1 MAELGE
7 SRDPKDLVP
16 GDANAVEATARLL
29 TQFGQ
34 TLSRV
39 GLGLRDLDHGG
50 WKGKAADAFHSFYDG
65 EPKRWITC
73 GDAFHDAARSL
84 TSYSNTLAWA
94 QEQADQAISLWEHGE
109 QQTRQAKA
117 TYERAAQQAQEQ
129 GSGVDGASALAP
141 FSDPGEATREQARS
155 LLHQGRSQVQ
165 ANGSRS
171 AGVVARAKEAAPPE
185 PSLWDKAANAVESGL
200 QSFADDVR
208 HGAATALR
216 GVGRAEHMALQGAGT
231 LLGEEVK
238 GVGKIA
244 GGALHAG
251 SSVLSGLGFRD
262 GSRDLETAG
271 EDVET
276 STQDAGEDVE
286 DRTDEAGQ
294 DAEDT
299 ADREAT
305 DVEGGGSRGGGGGGR
320 DPGGRGHYVIID
332 KVKYPETAQH
342 VDEAQSGISW
352 RGDERREQQQ
362 PSDLTIDRDGAK
374 DNRKQSLHGI
384 PTRGPEKLDRDEY
397 PPAMFEEGG
406 LGASVKYIDRSDN
419 RGAGSSMKGQLTGL
433 DNGEHVTVVTG

>member
-1 MAELGE
+1 M
-7 SRDPKDLVP
+7 S
-16 GDANAVEATARLL
+16 GDAKAVEATSHLL
-29 TQFGQ
+29 TRFGQ

-39 GLGLRDLDHGG
+39 GSGLRDLDHGG
-50 WKGKAADAFHSFYDG
+50 WKGKAADAFHDFYDG
-65 EPKRWITC
+65 EPKRWIIC
-73 GDAFHDAARSL
+73 GDAFHDAARAL
-84 TSYSNTLAWA
+84 TSYSNTLTWA
-94 QEQADQAISLWEHGE
+94 QEQADQAMSLWEHGE
-109 QQTRQAKA
+109 HQTRQAKA
-117 TYERAAQQAQEQ
+117 AYERAAQQAQQQ
-129 GSGVDGASALAP
+129 GGVDGASALAP
-141 FSDPGEATREQARS
+141 FSDPGEATRERPAPCCTRPAARC
-155 LLHQGRSQVQ
+155 R
-165 ANGSRS
+165 RT
-171 AGVVARAKEAAPPE
+171 EAAAPGWWPRRRRRRRRNRR
-185 PSLWDKAANAVESGL
+185 WDKATSAVESGL
-200 QSFADDVR
+200 HSLADDVR

-216 GVGRAEHMALQGAGT
+216 GVGHAEHMALQGAGT
-231 LLGEEVK
+231 LLGEEIK
-238 GVGKIA
+238 GAGKIA

-251 SSVLSGLGFRD
+251 ASVLSGLGFRD

-276 STQDAGEDVE
+276 STEDAGEDVE

-294 DAEDT
+294 DVEDT

-305 DVEGGGSRGGGGGGR
+305 DVEDGDSSGGGGGGGAGGR
-320 DPGGRGHYVIID
+320 DPGGHGHYIIID

-352 RGDERREQQQ
+352 RGEERREQQQ
-362 PSDLTIDRDGAK
+362 PADLTIDRDGAS

>member
-16 GDANAVEATARLL
+16 GDAKAVEATAHLL

-117 TYERAAQQAQEQ
+117 TYERASQQAQDQ
-129 GSGVDGASALAP
+129 GGVDGASALAP
-141 FSDPGEATREQARS
+141 FSDPGEATRQRASS
-155 LLHQGRSQVQ
+155 LLHQARGQVQ
-165 ANGSRS
+165 ADGSRS
-171 AGVVARAKEAAPPE
+171 AGVVAMAQEAAPPE
-185 PSLWDKAANAVESGL
+185 PSLWDKATSAVESGL

-208 HGAATALR
+208 HGAATVLR
-216 GVGRAEHMALQGAGT
+216 GVGHAEHMALQGAGT
-231 LLGEEVK
+231 LLGEEIK

-286 DRTDEAGQ
+286 DRTDDAGQ

-305 DVEGGGSRGGGGGGR
+305 DLEGGGSRGGGGGGR
-320 DPGGRGHYVIID
+320 DPGGHGHYVIID

-342 VDEAQSGISW
+342 VDEAQSGLSW

-362 PSDLTIDRDGAK
+362 PSDLTIDRDGAR

-384 PTRGPEKLDRDEY
+384 PTRGAEKLDRDEY
-397 PPAMFEEGG
+397 PPAMFKEGG
-406 LGASVKYIDRSDN
+406 FGASVKYIDASDN
-419 RGAGSSMKGQLTGL
+419 RGAGSSMRGQLSGL

>member
-7 SRDPKDLVP
+7 SRDPKDLLS
-16 GDANAVEATARLL
+16 GDAKAVAATAHLL
-29 TQFGQ
+29 TRFGQ

-39 GLGLRDLDHGG
+39 GSGLRDLDHGG
-50 WKGKAADAFHSFYDG
+50 WKGKAADAFHDFYDA

-73 GDAFHDAARSL
+73 GDAFHDAARAL

-117 TYERAAQQAQEQ
+117 AYERSAQQAQQQ
-129 GSGVDGASALAP
+129 GGVDGASALAP
-141 FSDPGEATREQARS
+141 FSDPGEATRERARS
-155 LLHQGRSQVQ
+155 LLHQARSQVQ
-165 ANGSRS
+165 ADGSHS
-171 AGVVARAKEAAPPE
+171 ARVVAKAQEAAPPE
-185 PSLWDKAANAVESGL
+185 PSLWDKAASAVESGL
-200 QSFADDVR
+200 HSLADDVR

-216 GVGRAEHMALQGAGT
+216 GVGHAEHMALQGAGK
-231 LLGEEVK
+231 LLGAEIK
-238 GVGKIA
+238 GAGKIA

-251 SSVLSGLGFRD
+251 ASVLSGLGFRD

-276 STQDAGEDVE
+276 STEDAGEDVE
-286 DRTDEAGQ
+286 DHTDDAGQ
-294 DAEDT
+294 DIEDT

-305 DVEGGGSRGGGGGGR
+305 DVEDGGSGSGGGGGGR

-342 VDEAQSGISW
+342 VEEAQSGISW

-362 PSDLTIDRDGAK
+362 PSDLTIDRDGASA
-374 DNRKQSLHGI
+374 NRKQSLHGI
-384 PTRGPEKLDRDEY
+384 PTRGAEKLDRDEY